1 MNSKSFKKKGS
12 SRITQREFMMLSIL
26 VLAIELFIIVQY
38 IVTPIYDE
46 YRSVKEMNDSRE
58 LINNSLKTDFENL
71 DKYNA
76 DLNTALDEVNIA
88 KAAIPSYVSQEEV
101 LLLLDKF
108 SAVSLANVS
117 LIGFIEPLVVGA
129 DTLDATQS
137 VENPVQTNAIP
148 LSEITDTQVPLI
160 INQTISVGFD
170 GEYNEIIGFLKA
182 LEANERRIYV
192 DQIALSSADGG
203 ILNGSMNLSFISYV
217 DKGNFEKF
225 LMETIPFDGKMNP
238 FAPYTGVGEGTPV
251 AVAPVYDPNIYIL
264 LNSYLDNA
272 QKIIM
277 GEYPDA
283 QTEINFNQNSE
294 ASVKLTFT
302 GDATNFNYTM
312 SLGNSTKRSNE
323 SVKIENGAIRVKIV
337 SLERR
342 DSKDLV
348 GIQLNVDNQTNVP
361 VEVEILFDDG
371 TKPRVRIGAL
381 SNNVTIK

>member
-46 YRSVKEMNDSRE
+46 YRAVKESNDARE
-58 LINNSLKTDFENL
+58 VINNSLKIDYENL

-76 DLNTALDEVNIA
+76 DLNTALNDAATI

-101 LLLLDKF
+101 LILLDKF
-108 SAVSLANVS
+108 STESLTNVS
-117 LIGFIEPLVVGA
+117 LIGFIEPLVIAA
-129 DTLDATQS
+129 DTLTTPENGAT
-137 VENPVQTNAIP
+137 PAQTNAIP
-148 LSEITDTQVPLI
+148 LSDVVDTQVPLV

-192 DQIALSSADGG
+192 DQISLSSADGG

-217 DKGNFEKF
+217 DKGNFEQF
-225 LMETIPFDGKMNP
+225 LMETIPFDGKLNP
-238 FAPYTGVGEGTPV
+238 FAPYTGLGEGTPV
-251 AVAPVYDPNIYIL
+251 AATPVYDPNIYIL
-264 LNSYLDNA
+264 INSYLDNA
-272 QKIIM
+272 QKVIM
-277 GEYPDA
+277 GKYPDA
-283 QTEINFNQNSE
+283 QSEINYNQNSE
-294 ASVKLTFT
+294 ANVKLIFT
-302 GDATNFNYTM
+302 GDATNFNYSM
-312 SLGNSTKRSNE
+312 SLGNSTKRSTQ

-337 SLERR
+337 SLDRR

-348 GIQLNVDNQTNVP
+348 GIQLNIDNQTSVP
-361 VEVEILFDDG
+361 VEVQILFDDA
-371 TKPRVRIGAL
+371 TKPRVKIGTL